1 MSDGHDS
8 PGPAEHC
15 CGDAAVYL
23 LGLLD
28 ERRRAEFLEHAR
40 SCALCGDDLAAL
52 APAADYL
59 ATAVPQV
66 PAPARTKRDVMAIVR
81 READTRAADT
91 RAADTQAAGTQ
102 ATGTAGAARSTAR
115 SRPARGRRFALRPAL
130 ALAGACALAAGVL
143 IGGLAA
149 PFGGGSAKV
158 SDSAARVVSADV
170 TLAGASAALHQSAG
184 HTWLTVAHFPE
195 PTSGHVYEVWVK
207 GPGSNALPRATDSLF
222 APTNAG
228 TATVAVPDGNGASVV
243 MVTQEPAGGTQQP
256 TTTPVIVAH
265 VS

>member
-8 PGPAEHC
+8 PGPAEHR

-28 ERRRAEFLEHAR
+28 ERHSAEFLQHAR

-81 READTRAADT
+81 READAQAAEAAEADAAGARAA
-91 RAADTQAAGTQ
+91 AS
-102 ATGTAGAARSTAR
+102 TGTR
-115 SRPARGRRFALRPAL
+115 SRSARRRLFALRPAL
-130 ALAGACALAAGVL
+130 ALAGTGALAAGVL
-143 IGGLAA
+143 IGGLAT

-158 SDSAARVVSADV
+158 SDSAARVVSANV

-222 APTNAG
+222 APTKAG
-228 TATVAVPDGNGASVV
+228 TATVAVPDSDKASVV
-243 MVTQEPAGGTQQP
+243 MVTQEPAGGTRQP